1 MKAAWLSYMKK
12 ILWRYPKNHPRE
24 NAAIEKAIESGA
36 PELVTLAYIEKTMTY
51 KDAARELKISEA
63 EAETIIEGF
72 LLKIGDYMDLPREGK
87 E

>member
-1 MKAAWLSYMKK
+1 MKPAWLSYMKK

-36 PELVTLAYIEKTMTY
+36 PELVTLAYIEKAMTY
-51 KDAARELKISEA
+51 KDAARELGISDADA
-63 EAETIIEGF
+63 ENIIEGF
-72 LLKIGDYMDLPREGK
+72 LMKIGDNMNLPREGR